1 MITVYSR
8 KGDVLFQEVNYSCSM
23 EKPSTMDLHVHS
35 TFSDGVLKPS
45 ELVDMAKTDG
55 LSAISITDHD
65 TAAGTDEA
73 LQRGLQQGIEVIPGI
88 EISSWYNST
97 SMHILGYW
105 IQHDDRKFR
114 SRLQELQNGRHIRN
128 IKIIENLNRMGIKVA
143 IDELTKYSAYGQ
155 TGRPHIGRLLV
166 DKGIVKSV
174 EQAFQ
179 HYLGKGKAAYADR
192 FKFAAHDAIAM
203 IREAGGIAVLAHP
216 ANLDPSLRTIPAL
229 LRNLQDIGLR
239 GIEVFYPS
247 HTSKAVNK
255 LKKLAVELNLLVTGG
270 SDFHG
275 FERSGY
281 KSKGKHGFFHV
292 PYELVEPMRKNKEI
306 RSRLALSAK
315 NKIN

>member
-1 MITVYSR
+1 
-8 KGDVLFQEVNYSCSM
+8 M
-23 EKPSTMDLHVHS
+23 EKSSTMDLHIHS
-35 TFSDGVLKPS
+35 TFSDGMLKPS

-73 LQRGLQQGIEVIPGI
+73 IQRGRQQGIEVIPGI

-105 IQHDDRKFR
+105 IQHDDREFR
-114 SRLQELQNGRHIRN
+114 NRLQELQDGRHIRN
-128 IKIIENLNRMGIKVA
+128 VKIIENLNRMGITA
-143 IDELTKYSAYGQ
+143 TIDELTKYSEYGQ
-155 TGRPHIGRLLV
+155 TGRPHIARLLV
-166 DKGIVKSV
+166 DKGIVKSA
-174 EQAFQ
+174 EQAFR

-216 ANLDPSLRTIPAL
+216 ANLDPSLRTIPTL

-247 HTSKAVNK
+247 HTSKAVKK
-255 LKKLAVELNLLVTGG
+255 LKKLADELNLLVTGG

-275 FERSGY
+275 FDRSAY
-281 KSKGKHGFFHV
+281 KKKEDHGFFHV
-292 PYELVEPMRKNKEI
+292 PYELVEAIKKDRG
-306 RSRLALSAK
+306 A
-315 NKIN
+315 